1 MFFRHWGLLH
11 LTRLAVGCFHEIRS
25 TRSLSLSVITL
36 VGTILDKNTGGGGKA
51 EDEIIYI
58 IRLFTAIF
66 YDTMP
71 TGVHLQNQTY
81 Y

>member
-1 MFFRHWGLLH
+1 M
-11 LTRLAVGCFHEIRS
+11 
-25 TRSLSLSVITL
+25 
-36 VGTILDKNTGGGGKA
+36 NTGGGGKA